1 MAIFFFHCKEFTVST
16 GSLSP
21 DEEYGH
27 LSKALSHPAMPN
39 LSLWHI
45 NLSLILLYQIQSH
58 GKF

>member
-1 MAIFFFHCKEFTVST
+1 MANFFLHCNEFTAPT

-27 LSKALSHPAMPN
+27 LFKALSHPAMPN

-45 NLSLILLYQIQSH
+45 NLSFILLYQIQSH